1 MAREQ
6 IGRGDSNSNNFN
18 VLDNNSYTADN
29 SFQTG
34 KDFADM
40 VSIETANCLKQ
51 KQTSCSISRP

>member
-6 IGRGDSNSNNFN
+6 LGRGDSNSNNFN
-18 VLDNNSYTADN
+18 MLDNNSYTADN

-51 KQTSCSISRP
+51 K